1 MGVDYGAGK
10 DIRWFDVFIVFENP
24 RRILRVSLNGH
35 EMQLVEDKGEVG
47 KVIEIPKVAALQAPD
62 FFAMKKCCL
71 LKYSMDM

>member
-10 DIRWFDVFIVFENP
+10 DIRWFDVFIVFGNT
-24 RRILRVSLNGH
+24 RRMLCVSLNGH

-47 KVIEIPKVAALQAPD
+47 KVIEIPKVAALHVPD
-62 FFAMKKCCL
+62 FFAMGKCSL